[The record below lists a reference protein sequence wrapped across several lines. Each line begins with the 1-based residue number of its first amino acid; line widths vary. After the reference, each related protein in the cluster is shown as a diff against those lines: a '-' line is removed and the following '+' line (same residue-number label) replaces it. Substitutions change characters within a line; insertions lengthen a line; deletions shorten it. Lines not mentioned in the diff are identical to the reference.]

1 MSILDDDIFY
11 SLLGIDSS
19 AEQAKIKIML
29 EKKAVSCGVGK
40 EFRAILKGFENDL
53 KKLQKD
59 RKQMLK
65 PLKTISIELER
76 DGNGVPMLTISN
88 FVEILENDPKLKGT
102 FLFNELQ
109 NRPEH
114 VIDGEILC
122 WQDADDAWLR
132 NFCEQV
138 YGMYSP
144 KKLDDALRM
153 IFARYSYHPV
163 RDIITQLEWDGVERI
178 DGLFVKWLKAD
189 DTEYNRE
196 VCRLFFAGGINRAF
210 NPGCK
215 FDDMVVFVGGQG
227 CGKSSF
233 SRWLALNDKYYCEI
247 SEIDGQKGC
256 EALEGAWICEMSE
269 LLALKRTKDVEAT
282 KAFIT
287 RQVDK
292 WRAAY
297 DKRVTEHPRQCVFI
311 GTTNSRTFLIDKTG
325 NRRYYPVFVNCSGY
339 ELYAHEVEIRA
350 EIEQCWA
357 EAYHKFK
364 LGQMP
369 PVADP
374 KLLLSIREQQSNV
387 VEDDYRIGLIEGY
400 LEDSNIQKT
409 CILDLWENALHE
421 QGKPPKKEANEIAQI
436 MDNLGWER
444 KNGITF
450 AAYSRQRGWIRP
462 EEAEDIPF

>member
-1 MSILDDDIFY
+1 MSILEDDVFFDLLDIE
-11 SLLGIDSS
+11 SHADQAR
-19 AEQAKIKIML
+19 AEMAL
-29 EKKAVSCGVGK
+29 EKRAISCGVGK
-40 EFRAILKGFENDL
+40 EFRALLRGHKNDNKAL
-53 KKLQKD
+53 AQSQK
-59 RKQMLK
+59 RLRAPIM
-65 PLKTISIELER
+65 PAEVRLEC
-76 DGNGVPMLTISN
+76 DDKNVPFLTISN
-88 FVEILENDPKLKGT
+88 FVEILENDQKLKHT

-114 VIDGEILC
+114 IVDGEIVC

-138 YGMYSP
+138 YQMYSP
-144 KKLDDALRM
+144 QKLDDALRM
-153 IFARYSYHPV
+153 IFARHSYHPV
-163 RDIITQLEWDGVERI
+163 RDIITQLEWDGTERI
-178 DGLFVKWLKAD
+178 DRLFIKWLKAD

-215 FDDMVVFVGGQG
+215 FDDMIVFVGGQG

-233 SRWLALNDKYYCEI
+233 SRWLALNDKYYCEV

-256 EALEGAWICEMSE
+256 EAIEGAWICEMSE

-297 DKRVTEHPRQCVFI
+297 DRRVTEHPRQCVFI

-339 ELYAHEVEIRA
+339 ELYSHESEIRA

-374 KLLLSIREQQSNV
+374 KLLMFIREQQSNV
-387 VEDDYRIGLIEGY
+387 VEDDYRVGLIEGY
-400 LEDSNIQKT
+400 LEDNAVQRT
-409 CILDLWENALHE
+409 CILDLWENALQE
-421 QGKPPKKEANEIAQI
+421 PGKPPKKEANEIAQI

-444 KNGITF
+444 RTTILFSEYKK
-450 AAYSRQRGWIRP
+450 QRGWVRP
-462 EEAEDIPF
+462 ENEDIPF